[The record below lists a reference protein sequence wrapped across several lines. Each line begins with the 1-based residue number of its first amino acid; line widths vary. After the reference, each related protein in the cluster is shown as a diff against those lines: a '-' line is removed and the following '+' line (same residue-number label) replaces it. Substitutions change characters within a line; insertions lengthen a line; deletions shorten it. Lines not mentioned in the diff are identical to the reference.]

1 MLKPITMIAVT
12 WKTEIM
18 GENQFDRDRFTLI
31 ICDFPLCTDVSLRLI
46 EYSVVTHALKI
57 L

>member
-12 WKTEIM
+12 RKTEIM